1 MLLARFGDGITIIGA
16 LTAFFG
22 AMGLRH
28 QATLAVTP
36 APAVVSG
43 DATDFSWPDDPD
55 AVPNW
60 RLAQERRAA
69 DIGATLPSYRTRRAY
84 EAMLDS
90 WVDRACPPV
99 SQPVSVACE
108 PLPALSTPAAA
119 SAFLSH
125 MLEAGG
131 GEFSNE
137 ALTESYLAFCHAAN
151 RAPSPENFVRQALR
165 RMAGVS
171 TRMVDGRGRDNKR
184 MRYTLWTIAKD
195 DNDAVALRRV
205 A

>member
-1 MLLARFGDGITIIGA
+1 MLLSRFGDGITIIGA

-28 QATLAVTP
+28 QAAPVVTP
-36 APAVVSG
+36 MPAIVSG
-43 DATDFSWPDDPD
+43 DAADFTWPEDPD
-55 AVPNW
+55 AVPGW
-60 RLAQERRAA
+60 RLAQERRASE
-69 DIGATLPSYRTRRAY
+69 IGATLPSYRTRRAY

-99 SQPVSVACE
+99 SQPSIVAE
-108 PLPALSTPAAA
+108 LLPALSTSAAA
-119 SAFLSH
+119 AAFLSH

-131 GEFSNE
+131 GEFTNE
-137 ALTESYLAFCHAAN
+137 ALTESYLAFCHRQN
-151 RAPSPENFVRQALR
+151 RAPAPENFVRQALR
-165 RMAGVS
+165 RMIGVS

-195 DNDAVALRRV
+195 DTLALRMV